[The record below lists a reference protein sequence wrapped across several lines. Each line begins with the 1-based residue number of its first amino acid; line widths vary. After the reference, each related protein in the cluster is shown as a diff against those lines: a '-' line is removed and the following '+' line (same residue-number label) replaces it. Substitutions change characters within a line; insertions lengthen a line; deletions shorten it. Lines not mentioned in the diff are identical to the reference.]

1 MKRRDFLQAMG
12 TCFAVPRMLNNL
24 MVYHPNKESNG
35 GTIVSP
41 NSIRLNVKLV
51 FGACI
56 HSGMWEGPCRWDA
69 PQTPEEERRGLRTR
83 FKNAVENSEK
93 GLRNV
98 NLLKPVYYEYD
109 EDIDKSIGE
118 DLYSALERDN
128 EIVDLYLIHA
138 NVFGQ
143 YFNGVIGRRFNKP
156 IAMIG
161 GLINTEAAAYLR
173 SIGVEGYAP
182 GNYDELNKLI
192 SILRARKIFQQ
203 TSILYSTN
211 RGRRLKRNVS
221 CISDFEDLKERFGI
235 NTKIIAYK
243 IFADEITHVKNDG
256 ELIKQAE
263 QIADK
268 LIREAQRCDIDR
280 KYVISDVQFYITVK
294 RLLSKFNCN
303 SFTIECREFCASRLA
318 DKWKACPCLNHSI
331 MKSEGFA
338 SSCEGDINCLL
349 SMQMLQSLAN
359 KAAYMGNLQ
368 SYSDDPKL
376 IRLGHEVPAV
386 KMGGYEEAN
395 LPYELR
401 NFIVSGWGTKMQIEL
416 DKLEEKTVTFAR
428 LDPLAK
434 KILVS
439 KGEVV
444 GCRGFREP
452 GCKLVAILNIP
463 NPNELLKKR
472 ADYGFHFS
480 MVYGDYSQ
488 ELIELANLLN
498 IDTETHN
505 IY

>member
-1 MKRRDFLQAMG
+1 MERRVFLQAMG
-12 TCFAVPRMLNNL
+12 TCFAVPAAVNRL
-24 MVYHPNKESNG
+24 MVYHPDGQSEG
-35 GTIVSP
+35 GTIINP

-56 HSGMWEGPCRWDA
+56 HSGMWEGPCRWDT
-69 PQTPEEERRGLRTR
+69 PQTPEEERRGLRAR
-83 FKNAVENSEK
+83 FNQAVEDSQKRLNH
-93 GLRNV
+93 V
-98 NLLKPVYYEYD
+98 NLLEPVYYEYD
-109 EDIDKSIGE
+109 EDIDRSIGQ
-118 DLYSALERDN
+118 DLYAQLQEDN
-128 EIVDLYLIHA
+128 ETVDLYLIHA

-143 YFNGVIGRRFNKP
+143 YFNGIIGRRFRKP
-156 IAMIG
+156 MAMIG

-182 GNYDELNKLI
+182 GDYEEMNRLM
-192 SILRARKIFQQ
+192 SILRARKVFRQ
-203 TSILYSTN
+203 TGILYATD

-221 CISDFEDLKERFGI
+221 CISDFEDLRERFGI
-235 NTKIIAYK
+235 KTKIIAYK
-243 IFADEITHVKNDG
+243 EFGDELTRVRDDDG
-256 ELIKQAE
+256 LIQQAE
-263 QIADK
+263 QIAEQ

-280 KYVISDVQFYITVK
+280 TYVISDVQFHMTVK

-318 DKWKACPCLNHSI
+318 DQWKTCPCLNHSM

-368 SYSDDPKL
+368 RDGDDPKL

-386 KMGGYEEAN
+386 KMAGYEEAD

-416 DKLEEKTVTFAR
+416 DTLEEKTVTFAR

-434 KILVS
+434 RMLVS

-452 GCKLVAILNIP
+452 GCRLVAVLNVP
-463 NPNELLKKR
+463 DPTELLKRR

-480 MVYGDYSQ
+480 MVYGDCSQ
-488 ELIELANLLN
+488 ELIELAELLN
-498 IDTETHN
+498 IDIETHN
-505 IY
+505 I